1 MLYVNCI
8 SIRKKNK
15 NKLLEIRKFGN
26 KNYKINVIVENK
38 IKEFSPEKKK
48 NNKNKIPKKQT
59 IGGG

>member
-1 MLYVNCI
+1 MLYVSCI

-38 IKEFSPEKKK
+38 IKEFSPEKNN
-48 NNKNKIPKKQT
+48 NNKNKIPKK
-59 IGGG
+59 